1 MNFLNPDRRRFLRFS
16 LAGAASASAAGLLGR
31 AGAAQ
36 AQKKVQAQASA
47 TGSAGAY
54 PVIVLNS
61 RDADLSL
68 IDPKSHQ
75 VIGRIPTGKEPHHLY
90 PTPDNRLVVVG
101 NAMSDSL
108 TFLDPA
114 TGTVMHA
121 VSGVDDPYHLGFSP
135 DQNFFVTCANRLD
148 HVDVYRRVGHG
159 DEMKLQGLARFNLAK
174 TPSHLVFSD
183 DSRVVYVT
191 LQESHELV
199 AIDLR
204 RLAVLWRFPVG
215 NLPAGVA
222 ISPDSKLIFV
232 GVMGENAIDVIQVSG
247 RNRSEPQRVTKVVTG
262 EGPMRFEIRAIASTS
277 GSPTGLPTACLKW
290 IWGA

>member
-159 DEMKLQGLARFNLAK
+159 D
-174 TPSHLVFSD
+174 
-183 DSRVVYVT
+183 
-191 LQESHELV
+191 
-199 AIDLR
+199 
-204 RLAVLWRFPVG
+204 
-215 NLPAGVA
+215 
-222 ISPDSKLIFV
+222 
-232 GVMGENAIDVIQVSG
+232 
-247 RNRSEPQRVTKVVTG
+247 
-262 EGPMRFEIRAIASTS
+262 
-277 GSPTGLPTACLKW
+277 
-290 IWGA
+290 